1 MRYEEQD
8 LLPPPPPKILHQ
20 RDATSVTPAEFFFA
34 STGLLNKMKNL
45 DKNIVTRKCSD
56 RSMEM

>member
-20 RDATSVTPAEFFFA
+20 RDATSVTHAAFFFA

-45 DKNIVTRKCSD
+45 DKNIVTRKFSD